1 MLARVKSW
9 EDHQHYK
16 DRAPPWIKLHRALLD
31 DFGFH
36 CLPVASRA
44 LAPMLWLLASENEGV
59 VNCDPAF
66 LAFRLRMDKAE
77 AVAAVKPLIDNGWLI
92 LEQGASKALADCNQ
106 IACLETETET
116 ETEIEEER
124 ETEAEKPLSSSQK
137 REPDRSAEVR
147 EVFDY
152 WREVHDHARARLDDK
167 RYRNIR
173 ARLSDGYTVDD
184 LKTAIGGCLKSPHHQ
199 GENDRATVYDDI
211 ELICRSAK
219 HVDQFIRFADGPDLT
234 SMSQS
239 ARQTAIAAAEWITEG
254 NA

>member
-1 MLARVKSW
+1 MRFLYVKNW
-9 EDHQHYK
+9 EQFQQYK
-16 DRAPPWIKLHRALLD
+16 DRDPKWIKLHRDVLD
-31 DFGFH
+31 DYDFDRLTEIQQLH
-36 CLPVASRA
+36 L
-44 LAPMLWLLASENEGV
+44 LKIWLLAAKLGNKIPYDADWVARKIGAQSKVDLKQLVTVG
-59 VNCDPAF
+59 F
-66 LAFRLRMDKAE
+66 LCLYESVRECTE
-77 AVAAVKPLIDNGWLI
+77 AYTEK
-92 LEQGASKALADCNQ
+92 
-106 IACLETETET
+106 ETEE
-116 ETEIEEER
+116 EEER
-124 ETEAEKPLSSSQK
+124 ETEVEKPLSSSQK

-184 LKTAIGGCLKSPHHQ
+184 LKTAIDGCLKSPHHQ